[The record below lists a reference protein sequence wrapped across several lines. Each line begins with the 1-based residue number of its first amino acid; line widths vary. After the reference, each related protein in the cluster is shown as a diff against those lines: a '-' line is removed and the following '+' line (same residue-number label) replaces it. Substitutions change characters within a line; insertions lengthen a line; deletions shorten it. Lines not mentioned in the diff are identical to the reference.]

1 MAHPKVSYRR
11 AKALSSSFF
20 LVCLALLLFTDQWWP
35 GILLAVGLPLAL
47 RHFLL
52 GRKYDMYLT
61 LTIFVGGYLVSGYD
75 IKWEIL
81 APTILVIAAIYM
93 LVREFFDPEIST
105 EAEDEESLSREIE
118 ESSKK

>member
-20 LVCLALLLFTDQWWP
+20 LICLAILLVTDKWWP
-35 GILLAVGLPLAL
+35 GILLAIGLPLSL
-47 RHFLL
+47 RHLLL
-52 GRKYDMYLT
+52 GRKYDMVLS
-61 LTIFVGGYLVSGYD
+61 LIIFVGGYFISGYE
-75 IKWEIL
+75 IAWNIL

-93 LVREFFDPEIST
+93 LLREFFDPEITS
-105 EAEDEESLSREIE
+105 EAEDEESLNHEIE